1 MTLNSSDNPL
11 HADKNRLLFVGA
23 AHVDDVAVSAS
34 ALIPRASNPVVWQR
48 YLGGVASNSAR
59 AAARTA
65 MSGTQVTFS
74 AAVGDDAAGRQVEA
88 TLKKCAIDPHLIF
101 LSGAPTG
108 RYSAI
113 MDADGELHIGLSDVA
128 TAECLTLDALQ
139 LVVDLTGAD
148 AVMLDTNLS
157 QICLAQL
164 AATCSERKIPLAA
177 MSVSPAK
184 AVRLLPFAKA
194 VTLLFCNRREALALC
209 PPLSLDS
216 TIDALADGLLGQ
228 GFSRFV
234 LTDGHSPLVVQDDN
248 ERHTVPVPDVQH
260 THHVNG
266 AGDALAGATFAAWTE
281 GLSLLDATRE
291 RGLIDAAQSVAGHRP
306 APAIEE
312 R

>member
-1 MTLNSSDNPL
+1 MALNSSDNRP
-11 HADKNRLLFVGA
+11 DTPKNRLLFVGA
-23 AHVDDVAVSAS
+23 AHVDDIAVSTS
-34 ALIPRASNPVVWQR
+34 ALIPRASNPVIWKR

-59 AAARTA
+59 AAARTVIN
-65 MSGTQVTFS
+65 GTQVTFS

-88 TLKKCAIDPHLIF
+88 TLKRCAINPHLIF

-128 TAECLTLDALQ
+128 TAESLTLDALQ
-139 LVVDLTGAD
+139 RAIDLTGID
-148 AVMLDTNLS
+148 AMMLDTNLS
-157 QICLAQL
+157 RICLAQL

-184 AVRLLPFAKA
+184 SVRLLPFAKA

-209 PPLSLDS
+209 PQLSLDS
-216 TIDALADGLLGQ
+216 TIDALADGLFAQ

-234 LTDGHSPLVVQDDN
+234 LTDGQSPLVIQDNND
-248 ERHTVPVPDVQH
+248 RHCVLVPEVVH
-260 THHVNG
+260 TQHVNG
-266 AGDALAGATFAAWTE
+266 AGDALAGATFAAWIQ
-281 GLSLLDATRE
+281 GLSLLDATRDI
-291 RGLIDAAQSVAGHRP
+291 GLIEAAQSVAGRRP

-312 R
+312 P